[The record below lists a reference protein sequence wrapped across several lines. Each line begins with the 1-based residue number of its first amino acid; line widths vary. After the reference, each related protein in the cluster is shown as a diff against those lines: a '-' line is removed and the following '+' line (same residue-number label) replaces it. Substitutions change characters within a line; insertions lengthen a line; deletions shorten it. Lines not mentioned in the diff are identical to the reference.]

1 MDAQNQSVRTDED
14 GLRALK
20 TDTSGQKVRLRFW
33 EFDHFL
39 TCPVVG
45 TCLTAAE
52 QKQLTK
58 KAGLLKK
65 KTNTFEIHET
75 MVASSEDGKLLS
87 VRIDNLLKRKL
98 KRQARKA
105 GMMSTSAQQR

>member
-14 GLRALK
+14 CLRALK

-65 KTNTFEIHET
+65 RQTP
-75 MVASSEDGKLLS
+75 
-87 VRIDNLLKRKL
+87 LKS
-98 KRQARKA
+98 
-105 GMMSTSAQQR
+105 MMKSMKPWLQVPRMENCCP